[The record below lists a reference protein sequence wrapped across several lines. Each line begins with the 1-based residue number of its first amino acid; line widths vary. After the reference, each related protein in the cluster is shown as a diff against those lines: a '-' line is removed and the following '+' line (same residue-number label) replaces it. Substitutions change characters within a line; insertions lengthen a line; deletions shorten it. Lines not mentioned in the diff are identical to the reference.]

1 MCGPRACCVNSLSR
15 DGDNGTS
22 DLFNR
27 WREACSF
34 LFAVA
39 KGGQRNTKE
48 KIATAIELAFLF
60 AVARWGQRNLTF
72 VEMQPDYTFLF
83 TVARWGQRNLLGE
96 AMATPMLVSIR
107 CREMG
112 TAEPG
117 LSSLEDSPP
126 KTCFLFAVARWGQ
139 RNSSGWA
146 DVILRNPAGF
156 LFAVARWGQR
166 NPGSGTVKAWPDQ
179 GFYSLSR
186 DGDSGTPGQP
196 GLVGSEG
203 GFYSL
208 SHRKGVHL

>member
-83 TVARWGQRNLLGE
+83 TVARWGQRN
-96 AMATPMLVSIR
+96 
-107 CREMG
+107 
-112 TAEPG
+112 
-117 LSSLEDSPP
+117 
-126 KTCFLFAVARWGQ
+126 
-139 RNSSGWA
+139 
-146 DVILRNPAGF
+146 
-156 LFAVARWGQR
+156 
-166 NPGSGTVKAWPDQ
+166 PGSGTVKAWPDQ